1 MTDSE
6 EEHVGESSN
15 SQEKTKRKRQC
26 HRHNVEQ
33 IQQLEA
39 FFKQCPHPDEN
50 QRNQLSKEAGLDPK
64 QIKFWFQNKRT
75 QTKTQTERSDNST
88 LRAENERFHCE
99 NMAMKEAL
107 KSVTCPRCDGP
118 PIGEEERTRNIEILK
133 MENQNLKEEHE
144 RVANLI
150 ARVHGRS
157 FLTNQ
162 NLALPNATLRSPSN
176 SSDES
181 LLSQNICGSPIEFP
195 SAQENNSSNSNVR
208 RNSINSNNIPMM
220 SQIPQENYQILH
232 DIREKAIV
240 TEVINGAMEEMM
252 QLLPMNESFWFTTSD
267 GRCSLNRE
275 NYERVFSHPYHRP
288 YRSSTAQFES
298 SKESG
303 VVSMPAIE
311 LIQNFVDPV
320 KWMNMFPSI
329 VQQARGFELPDT
341 EHLGGSIQM
350 MQEKLHILSPLVE
363 VRDFYFIRCCRRI
376 DQTTWIMVDVSHDIL
391 KESQN
396 GGPIYT
402 WKYPSGCV
410 IQDMGNGQ
418 SMVTWIEHVQID
430 DKNQVHRIFKDL
442 VYGRQT
448 FGAKRWIVALQ
459 RMSERCNFAV
469 AATSPTSHDLNIGV
483 VTDPEGVK
491 NVMQTSQRM
500 VKRFFEILSMTD
512 RLDFPTSSK
521 LNSGDRVSIRT
532 NEEFTLSPKGWIVT
546 AATSLCLPLSFQT
559 VFDFFKDDK
568 TRHEWDLLTGG
579 NNVTE
584 LTRVPTGAFPGN
596 SVTIIQPYVPTES
609 NMLMI
614 QESNIDE
621 MGAFIIY
628 APIDLPTV
636 TSVINGGDATK
647 VSILPSGI
655 TISPDGQLASNRKNT
670 GNAQDGSILTV
681 AFQILISG
689 DNYLMNQQKH
699 MDAVASVHGLLS
711 SKVLKVK
718 AALGCSD

>member
-1 MTDSE
+1 
-6 EEHVGESSN
+6 
-15 SQEKTKRKRQC
+15 
-26 HRHNVEQ
+26 
-33 IQQLEA
+33 
-39 FFKQCPHPDEN
+39 
-50 QRNQLSKEAGLDPK
+50 
-64 QIKFWFQNKRT
+64 
-75 QTKTQTERSDNST
+75 
-88 LRAENERFHCE
+88 
-99 NMAMKEAL
+99 
-107 KSVTCPRCDGP
+107 
-118 PIGEEERTRNIEILK
+118 
-133 MENQNLKEEHE
+133 HE

-150 ARVHGRS
+150 SRVQGRS

-195 SAQENNSSNSNVR
+195 SAQENNNN

-220 SQIPQENYQILH
+220 SQIGQENYQILH

-252 QLLPMNESFWFTTSD
+252 QLLPMNEPFWVTTSD
-267 GRCSLNRE
+267 GRCLLNRD

-363 VRDFYFIRCCRRI
+363 VRDFYFIRCCRRL

-391 KESQN
+391 KEFQN

-430 DKNQVHRIFKDL
+430 DKNQVHRIFRDL

-469 AATSPTSHDLNIGV
+469 AATSPTSHDLNIG
-483 VTDPEGVK
+483 G
-491 NVMQTSQRM
+491 S
-500 VKRFFEILSMTD
+500 
-512 RLDFPTSSK
+512 
-521 LNSGDRVSIRT
+521 VS
-532 NEEFTLSPKGWIVT
+532 
-546 AATSLCLPLSFQT
+546 CPLSCF
-559 VFDFFKDDK
+559 
-568 TRHEWDLLTGG
+568 
-579 NNVTE
+579 
-584 LTRVPTGAFPGN
+584 
-596 SVTIIQPYVPTES
+596 
-609 NMLMI
+609 
-614 QESNIDE
+614 
-621 MGAFIIY
+621 
-628 APIDLPTV
+628 
-636 TSVINGGDATK
+636 
-647 VSILPSGI
+647 
-655 TISPDGQLASNRKNT
+655 
-670 GNAQDGSILTV
+670 
-681 AFQILISG
+681 LISI
-689 DNYLMNQQKH
+689 
-699 MDAVASVHGLLS
+699 VIISLLLRFGFMS
-711 SKVLKVK
+711 LV
-718 AALGCSD
+718 